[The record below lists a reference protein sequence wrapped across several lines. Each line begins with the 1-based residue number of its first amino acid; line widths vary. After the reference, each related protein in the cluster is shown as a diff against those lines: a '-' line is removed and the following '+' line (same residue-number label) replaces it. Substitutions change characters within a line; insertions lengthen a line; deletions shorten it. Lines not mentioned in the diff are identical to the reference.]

1 MTPQTGQLRN
11 TLLLAL
17 VAALLT
23 FACSGYGAPALPAA
37 VGSWN
42 LSIETPLGTQEPT
55 LVVGGDAAGLT
66 AMMTSPQGD
75 VEGTDVTWNDDGT
88 LGFTAEIDAG
98 GQQLRMV
105 FTGTVEGDAISGVF
119 ATDFGDMET
128 TGTRVV
134 E

>member
-1 MTPQTGQLRN
+1 MKIRN
-11 TLLLAL
+11 YLLLTLAAALLAL
-17 VAALLT
+17 G
-23 FACSGYGAPALPAA
+23 CSAYGAPALPAA
-37 VGSWN
+37 VGSWS

-55 LVVGGDAAGLT
+55 LVVGGDASGLT

-75 VEGTDVTWNDDGT
+75 VEGTDVTWNDDGS

-105 FTGTVEGDAISGVF
+105 FTGTVEGDAITGVF
-119 ATDFGDMET
+119 ATDFGDMQT
-128 TGTRVV
+128 TGSRVV

>member
-1 MTPQTGQLRN
+1 MTPSTGRIRN
-11 TLLLAL
+11 YLLLAL
-17 VAALLT
+17 VAALL
-23 FACSGYGAPALPAA
+23 ALGCSAYGAPALPAA

-55 LVVGGDAAGLT
+55 LVVGGDAGGLT
-66 AMMTSPQGD
+66 AVMTSPQGE
-75 VEGTDVTWNDDGT
+75 VEGTDVTWADDGT

-105 FTGTVEGDAISGVF
+105 FTGTVEGDAITGVF